1 LKTSNPP
8 LYALKD
14 LVARLRGKDGC
25 PWDKKQTPED
35 AKNYF
40 IDEIYELFEAID
52 ENDTDHICEEL
63 GDVLLLVM
71 LVSRMYEEKGCF
83 DIEKVASYSR
93 KKMIKRHPHV
103 FGDARAKDAE
113 AVLDR
118 WHKIKNKEKKDD
130 QKQFL
135 DSVPSKMPA
144 LNRAFQLTERAAR
157 VGFDWT
163 ERSEVL
169 KKAEEEWI
177 EFNKALESENS
188 KKILSEIGDL
198 LFSIVNISRWCKI
211 HPENALNDSVQKFI
225 KRFNFIEN
233 QLILQGKSLE
243 SATLEEMDSLWN
255 KAKNE
260 ESF

>member
-1 LKTSNPP
+1 
-8 LYALKD
+8 
-14 LVARLRGKDGC
+14 
-25 PWDKKQTPED
+25 
-35 AKNYF
+35 
-40 IDEIYELFEAID
+40 
-52 ENDTDHICEEL
+52 
-63 GDVLLLVM
+63 
-71 LVSRMYEEKGCF
+71 
-83 DIEKVASYSR
+83 
-93 KKMIKRHPHV
+93 MIKRHPHV